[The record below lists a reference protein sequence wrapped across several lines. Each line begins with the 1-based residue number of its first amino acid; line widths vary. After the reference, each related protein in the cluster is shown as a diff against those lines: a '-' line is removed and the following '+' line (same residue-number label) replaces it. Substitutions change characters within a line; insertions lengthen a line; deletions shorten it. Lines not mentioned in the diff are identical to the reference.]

1 MLLQGVCDSI
11 FCRCYNISAETVH
24 LKEDQMSE
32 TQKLYTQCILSVV
45 RSVCGLKS
53 LLPGMEY

>member
-1 MLLQGVCDSI
+1 MLLHGVCDSI
-11 FCRCYNISAETVH
+11 FCRCYNISAETVL

-32 TQKLYTQCILSVV
+32 TQKLYTQYILSVV

-53 LLPGMEY
+53 LLPRMEY